1 MQNYLSPRLSSRSLL
16 MVLGLSLAAPAL
28 FTGCGD
34 RNIKDVGAETVL
46 TGPTVAG
53 PRDGVYLRASFDD
66 DPSMFIGRF
75 ITDGVTGDE
84 IDENRAVQTQCSQ
97 FIKYREVRAAG
108 SFDEYYESSSS
119 VKASLGVDTAMQTG
133 PGGKANVGNQR
144 GTEVRVNYNLNR
156 KLVAYIDDHQGF
168 TECCESAVGAC
179 SGSYIGEFWAGT
191 GTLYQNTGRST
202 DVSADGRGA
211 PEVAGAALQ
220 VGGDVEVADGW
231 FWRRAMSFDDIYFAF
246 RVMDVEVGGCGW
258 VDRPPR
264 SDEGLYFVGISPPA
278 ATQDLARTF
287 AMRNARTQVI
297 QYLGEAIATESI
309 SRANLQGYLDNE
321 ILVATAAEGIAAR
334 VKDDRYCPAEAI
346 DGPDGPEYIAKVLAF
361 FPYSEREAATEEM
374 VDAIAEQTGDDEL
387 REITE

>member
-1 MQNYLSPRLSSRSLL
+1 MRNRLTVIFPTKPLL
-16 MVLGLSLAAPAL
+16 LAIGISLAVPA
-28 FTGCGD
+28 FTAGCGD
-34 RNIKDVGAETVL
+34 RNVTNPGASAVQ
-46 TGPTVAG
+46 TGPNVAG
-53 PRDGVYLRASFDD
+53 PREGVYLRASFDD

-75 ITDGVTGDE
+75 LADGVSGDD

-108 SFDEYYESSSS
+108 SFDEYYESSTS
-119 VKASLGVDTAMQTG
+119 VKASLGVDTALKMG
-133 PGGKANVGNQR
+133 PGGKASVGNQR
-144 GTEVRVNYNLNR
+144 GTDVRVNYNLNR
-156 KLVAYIDDHQGF
+156 KIVAYIDDHEGF
-168 TECCESAVGAC
+168 TDCCASAVGAC
-179 SGSYIGEFWAGT
+179 SGAYIGEFWAGT

-202 DVSADGRGA
+202 DVAAQGRGA

-231 FWRRAMSFDDIYFAF
+231 LWRRAMSFDDVYFAF

-278 ATQDLARTF
+278 ATQDIARTY

-297 QYLGEAIATESI
+297 QYLGEAIATETI
-309 SRANLQGYLDNE
+309 SRANLQGYLDDD
-321 ILVATAAEGIAAR
+321 IIVATAAEGIAAR
-334 VKDDRYCPAEAI
+334 VKDDRYCPAQAI

-361 FPYSEREAATEEM
+361 FPYTEVEDATKEM
-374 VDAIAEQTGDDEL
+374 VETIAEQTGDDEI
-387 REITE
+387 RELAE